1 MIILSVFSAVYLY
14 QKKQEKHLALSL
26 FSSLIIFLIIGFLG
40 SRIGL
45 GTLQPGRF
53 LMPAA
58 ILMSLIIAKVFKDLI
73 REKNTLYLTMIIAL
87 FISSICAPQ
96 SFGYGYNACSPRGEA
111 KRLLDFIRNNIKNS
125 GRILVQDSE
134 KRDPYFGCHFPGIIP
149 HATSKEMAGG
159 PGWVLYKDFKFVS
172 FIDDTVFG
180 RKPLKKISDYRLKQ
194 YLELYNIR
202 YILTYSNIAHEFFGK
217 SNMFKHIFKAGAYNI
232 YEYLESKGSYC
243 YEGTADIRVDY
254 DKIFVENASPG
265 TIILKYHYIDT
276 LRIRPDWLKIGPVRL
291 MDDPIPFIKVENGT
305 CTNFTIYNAGL
316 REDMI

>member
-1 MIILSVFSAVYLY
+1 M
-14 QKKQEKHLALSL
+14 
-26 FSSLIIFLIIGFLG
+26 
-40 SRIGL
+40 
-45 GTLQPGRF
+45 
-53 LMPAA
+53 
-58 ILMSLIIAKVFKDLI
+58 LIIAGSVDDLI
-73 REKNTLYLTMIIAL
+73 KGKNILYIICLTVL
-87 FISSICAPQ
+87 FVPLITSPMRIRY
-96 SFGYGYNACSPRGEA
+96 SFDINAPRGAWGE
-111 KRLLDFIRNNIKNS
+111 LLDFIKNDTAGN
-125 GRILVQDSE
+125 GRLLLQDSE
-134 KRDPYFGCHFPGIIP
+134 RIRPYGFTHFPGIIP